1 MHPGTELRDALIST
15 VIQGSGGQRY
25 HLRDLLGEGGQGWVY
40 RANFDDPDGFLVV
53 VKVLRPECVHSE
65 AMQRFE
71 READVLRRLGGVA
84 APNPNIVRFY
94 DYGHHLTPTSH
105 GPIELPFIVLEHVD
119 GQTLAEVIKAHGG
132 FGLAIARVRR
142 MMKQVARALHT
153 VHEQRIVHRDLKP
166 SNILLAQQNGQE
178 VAKVTDFGLV
188 KLPDLTVNKT
198 ISVAGASLGYAPPEQ
213 YEMGNNRVTA
223 QTDVFAFTSVLYES
237 LCGTEAFPQYPGET
251 LLRVVA
257 RMLTGERPALARV
270 AATVPRELRD
280 RPDLTAA
287 LDREIA
293 RALSPDPGVRHAT
306 IRELWEHIE
315 PLLVEA
321 GQRGVAVFQGPP
333 APTPAPAFGV
343 LDEPSGEG
351 PLAPVAVAAPMPEWR
366 IASRPMT
373 GERLRAGVIAAD
385 RHSIIAVGA
394 HGLYYYARGVWSA
407 MQLPSNVDARFI
419 RGAIRSPYGELV
431 LFGDNGF
438 AMAVTRAGLAEAFSI
453 QDHDLTLL
461 GAYADDRGLIF
472 VGERVSRPV
481 GALVEVP
488 RGGVAKSRSIEGCP
502 RLHAAARLTRPA
514 DPSATGT
521 LLVAGTQGGLLLI
534 DEAGER
540 PISWG
545 RTGHLYAIAT
555 TPDGGAFAI
564 GSGGHALRISPPT
577 ALPGLSSLPTATLEA
592 VQTTRDLSAIALDD
606 DGSAWAVGGQARL
619 LHRRSSVWMRIP
631 LDPSIQGQLV
641 AVRARRD
648 GITVLSEDGLVLE
661 GPGTG
666 EPDRTSAGPALRPSR
681 PIGG

>member
-1 MHPGTELRDALIST
+1 MHSGLELRDALIGT
-15 VIQGSGGQRY
+15 VIEGSGGQRY
-25 HLRDLLGEGGQGWVY
+25 YLRNLLGEGGQGWVY
-40 RANFDDPDGFLVV
+40 CANFDDPDGFLVV
-53 VKVLRPECVHSE
+53 AKVLRPECVHAE
-65 AMQRFE
+65 PMARFE

-84 APNPNIVRFY
+84 TPNPNIVRFY
-94 DYGHHLTPTSH
+94 DHGVHPTATPD
-105 GPIELPFIVLEHVD
+105 GPIELPFIILEHVD
-119 GQTLAEVIKAHGG
+119 GQTLADVIKAHGG
-132 FGLAIARVRR
+132 FGLPVARVRR

-166 SNILLAQQNGQE
+166 SNILLTLQNAQE
-178 VAKVTDFGLV
+178 IAKVTDFGLV
-188 KLPDLTVNKT
+188 KLPDLMVNKT

-223 QTDVFAFTSVLYES
+223 QTDVFAFTSVLYEALS
-237 LCGTEAFPQYPGET
+237 GTEAFPQYPGET

-293 RALSPDPGVRHAT
+293 RALSPDPAVRHTT

-315 PLLVEA
+315 PLLLEA
-321 GQRGVAVFQGPP
+321 GQRGVSAFQSPIAPAIGVVDEISSDGIGAP
-333 APTPAPAFGV
+333 AP
-343 LDEPSGEG
+343 
-351 PLAPVAVAAPMPEWR
+351 VAAPMPDWR

-394 HGLYYYARGVWSA
+394 HGLYYHARGVWSA

-419 RGAIRSPYGELV
+419 RGAIRSPHGELV
-431 LFGDNGF
+431 LYGDNGF
-438 AMAVTRAGLAEAFSI
+438 AMAVSRSGLAEAFPI
-453 QDHDLTLL
+453 QDRDLTLL

-472 VGERVSRPV
+472 VGERISRPV
-481 GALVEVP
+481 GVLVEVP
-488 RGGVAKSRSIEGCP
+488 RGGPATTRSIDGCP
-502 RLHAAARLTRPA
+502 RLHAAARLTRS
-514 DPSATGT
+514 PSAGASGT
-521 LLVAGTQGGLLLI
+521 ILVVGTQGGLVLV
-534 DEAGER
+534 DDAGEH
-540 PISWG
+540 PITWG
-545 RTGHLYAIAT
+545 RTGHLYAVAPT
-555 TPDGGAFAI
+555 ADGGAFAV
-564 GSGGHALRISPPT
+564 GSGGHALRISPQAT
-577 ALPGLSSLPTATLEA
+577 LVGLPNLPTVTLEA
-592 VQTTRDLSAIALDD
+592 VQTTRDIVSVVLDD

-619 LHRRSSVWMRIP
+619 LHRRSSVWVRIP

-648 GITVLSEDGLVLE
+648 GITVLGEDGIVLE

-666 EPDRTSAGPALRPSR
+666 DSDRHSAGPALRPSR
-681 PIGG
+681 PNG

>member
-1 MHPGTELRDALIST
+1 MHPGTELRDALIGT
-15 VIQGSGGQRY
+15 VLQGSGGQRY

-71 READVLRRLGGVA
+71 READVLRRLGGVP

-94 DYGHHLTPTSH
+94 DYGVRLTDTLN

-119 GQTLAEVIKAHGG
+119 GRTLAEVIKAHGG
-132 FGLAIARVRR
+132 FGLPVARVRR

-166 SNILLAQQNGQE
+166 SNILLTQQNGHE

-287 LDREIA
+287 LDRELA

-315 PLLVEA
+315 PLLIEA
-321 GQRGVAVFQGPP
+321 GQRSVAVFQRPS
-333 APTPAPAFGV
+333 APAFGV
-343 LDEPSGEG
+343 IDEPSYEG
-351 PLAPVAVAAPMPEWR
+351 PIAAAPFAIAVAAPMPDWH

-419 RGAIRSPYGELV
+419 RGAIRSPFGELV

-438 AMAVTRAGLAEAFSI
+438 AMAVSRAGVAEPFPI
-453 QDHDLTLL
+453 QDRDLTLL

-472 VGERVSRPV
+472 VGERISRPV

-488 RGGVAKSRSIEGCP
+488 RGGAAKSRSIESCP

-514 DPSATGT
+514 DPGASGT
-521 LLVAGTQGGLLLI
+521 LLVSGTQGGLFLL
-534 DEAGER
+534 DEGGER
-540 PISWG
+540 AITWG

-555 TPDGGAFAI
+555 TADGGAFAV

-577 ALPGLSSLPTATLEA
+577 TLPGLPNLPTATLEA
-592 VQTTRDLSAIALDD
+592 VQTTRDLSAVVLDD

-631 LDPSIQGQLV
+631 LDPAIQGQLV

-648 GITVLSEDGLVLE
+648 GITVLGEDGLVLE

-666 EPDRTSAGPALRPSR
+666 EPERNSAGPALRPSR
-681 PIGG
+681 PIG

>member
-1 MHPGTELRDALIST
+1 VHPGTELRDALIGT
-15 VIQGSGGQRY
+15 VLQGSGGQRY

-40 RANFDDPDGFLVV
+40 RANFDDPDGFRVV

-71 READVLRRLGGVA
+71 READVLRRLGGVP

-94 DYGHHLTPTSH
+94 DYGVRLTDTLN

-132 FGLAIARVRR
+132 FGLPVARVRR

-166 SNILLAQQNGQE
+166 SNILLTQQNGQE

-287 LDREIA
+287 LDRELA

-315 PLLVEA
+315 PLLIEA
-321 GQRGVAVFQGPP
+321 GQRSVAVFQRPS
-333 APTPAPAFGV
+333 APAFGV
-343 LDEPSGEG
+343 IDEPSYEG
-351 PLAPVAVAAPMPEWR
+351 PIAAAPFAIAVAAPMPDWH

-419 RGAIRSPYGELV
+419 RGAIRSPFGELV

-438 AMAVTRAGLAEAFSI
+438 VMAVSRAGVAEPFPI
-453 QDHDLTLL
+453 QDRDLTLL

-472 VGERVSRPV
+472 VGERISRPV

-488 RGGVAKSRSIEGCP
+488 RGGAAKSRSIEGCP

-514 DPSATGT
+514 DPGASGT
-521 LLVAGTQGGLLLI
+521 LLVSGTQGGLFLI

-540 PISWG
+540 AITWG

-555 TPDGGAFAI
+555 TADGGAFAV

-577 ALPGLSSLPTATLEA
+577 TLPGLPNLPTATLEA
-592 VQTTRDLSAIALDD
+592 VQTTRDLSAVVLDD

-631 LDPSIQGQLV
+631 LDPAIQGQLV

-648 GITVLSEDGLVLE
+648 GITVLGEDGLVLE

-666 EPDRTSAGPALRPSR
+666 EPERNSAGPALRPSR
-681 PIGG
+681 PIG

>member
-1 MHPGTELRDALIST
+1 VHSGLELRDALIGT
-15 VIQGSGGQRY
+15 VIQGSSGQRY

-53 VKVLRPECVHSE
+53 AKVLRPECVHSE

-71 READVLRRLGGVA
+71 READVLRRLGAVP

-94 DYGHHLTPTSH
+94 DYGLRPTETPY

-119 GQTLAEVIKAHGG
+119 GQTLADVIKAHGG
-132 FGLAIARVRR
+132 FGLPIARVRR

-166 SNILLAQQNGQE
+166 SNILLTQQNGQE

-213 YEMGNNRVTA
+213 YEMGNNRVSA
-223 QTDVFAFTSVLYES
+223 QTDVFAFTSVLYEA

-315 PLLVEA
+315 PLLIEA

-333 APTPAPAFGV
+333 APALGV
-343 LDEPSGEG
+343 IDETSHEG
-351 PLAPVAVAAPMPEWR
+351 PIVPAAVVAAPMPEWR
-366 IASRPMT
+366 VASRPMT

-407 MQLPSNVDARFI
+407 MQLPSSVDARFI

-438 AMAVTRAGLAEAFSI
+438 AMAVSRSGLAEAFPI
-453 QDHDLTLL
+453 QDRDLTLL

-472 VGERVSRPV
+472 VGERISRPV
-481 GALVEVP
+481 GALVELP
-488 RGGVAKSRSIEGCP
+488 RGGVATTRSIEGCP

-514 DPSATGT
+514 DPGASGT
-521 LLVAGTQGGLLLI
+521 LLVSGTQGGLFLI
-534 DEAGER
+534 DERGER
-540 PISWG
+540 AITWG
-545 RTGHLYAIAT
+545 Q
-555 TPDGGAFAI
+555 I
-564 GSGGHALRISPPT
+564 G
-577 ALPGLSSLPTATLEA
+577 
-592 VQTTRDLSAIALDD
+592 
-606 DGSAWAVGGQARL
+606 
-619 LHRRSSVWMRIP
+619 
-631 LDPSIQGQLV
+631 
-641 AVRARRD
+641 RAH
-648 GITVLSEDGLVLE
+648 V
-661 GPGTG
+661 
-666 EPDRTSAGPALRPSR
+666 
-681 PIGG
+681 

>member
-1 MHPGTELRDALIST
+1 
-15 VIQGSGGQRY
+15 
-25 HLRDLLGEGGQGWVY
+25 
-40 RANFDDPDGFLVV
+40 
-53 VKVLRPECVHSE
+53 
-65 AMQRFE
+65 MQRFE
-71 READVLRRLGGVA
+71 READVLRRLGGVP

-94 DYGHHLTPTSH
+94 DYGVRPTDTSH

-119 GQTLAEVIKAHGG
+119 GQTLADVIKAQGG
-132 FGLAIARVRR
+132 FGLPIARVRR

-166 SNILLAQQNGQE
+166 SNILLTQQNGQE

-188 KLPDLTVNKT
+188 KLPDLTINKT

-223 QTDVFAFTSVLYES
+223 QTDVFAFTSVLYEA

-287 LDREIA
+287 LDRELA

-321 GQRGVAVFQGPP
+321 GQRGVAVFQSPP
-333 APTPAPAFGV
+333 TSTLGV
-343 LDEPSGEG
+343 IDEPSYEG
-351 PLAPVAVAAPMPEWR
+351 PVAAMAVAVAAPMPEWR

-394 HGLYYYARGVWSA
+394 HGLYYYARSVWSA
-407 MQLPSNVDARFI
+407 MQLPANVDARFI
-419 RGAIRSPYGELV
+419 RGAIRSPHGELV
-431 LFGDNGF
+431 LFGDSGF
-438 AMAVTRAGLAEAFSI
+438 AMAVTRAGVAEAFPI
-453 QDHDLTLL
+453 KDHDLTLL
-461 GAYADDRGLIF
+461 GAYADDRGVIF
-472 VGERVSRPV
+472 VGERISRPV
-481 GALVEVP
+481 GVLVEVP
-488 RGGVAKSRSIEGCP
+488 RGGPAKTRSIEGCP
-502 RLHAAARLTRPA
+502 RLHAATRLTRPA
-514 DPSATGT
+514 DPAASGT
-521 LLVAGTQGGLLLI
+521 LLVSGTQGGLFLV

-540 PISWG
+540 PITWG
-545 RTGHLYAIAT
+545 RTGHLYAIANT
-555 TPDGGAFAI
+555 ADGGAFAV
-564 GSGGHALRISPPT
+564 GSGGHALRISPQAT
-577 ALPGLSSLPTATLEA
+577 LPGLANLPTATLEA
-592 VQTTRDLSAIALDD
+592 VQTTRDLSAVVLDD

-619 LHRRSSVWMRIP
+619 LHRRASVWMRIP
-631 LDPSIQGQLV
+631 LDPAIQGQLV

-648 GITVLSEDGLVLE
+648 GITVLGEDGLVLE

-666 EPDRTSAGPALRPSR
+666 EPDRNSAGPALRPSR
-681 PIGG
+681 PIG

>member
-1 MHPGTELRDALIST
+1 VHSGLELRDALIGT
-15 VIQGSGGQRY
+15 VIEGSGGQRY
-25 HLRDLLGEGGQGWVY
+25 HLRNLLGEGGQGWVY

-53 VKVLRPECVHSE
+53 AKVLRPECVHSE
-65 AMQRFE
+65 PMQRFE
-71 READVLRRLGGVA
+71 READVLRRLGAVA
-84 APNPNIVRFY
+84 TPNPNIVRFY
-94 DYGHHLTPTSH
+94 DYGVHPTATPD
-105 GPIELPFIVLEHVD
+105 GPLDLPFIILEHVD
-119 GQTLAEVIKAHGG
+119 GQTLADVIKAHGG
-132 FGLAIARVRR
+132 FGLPVARVRR

-188 KLPDLTVNKT
+188 KLPDLMVNKT

-223 QTDVFAFTSVLYES
+223 QTDVFAFASVLYEA

-280 RPDLTAA
+280 RADLTAA

-293 RALSPDPGVRHAT
+293 RALSPDPAVRHAT
-306 IRELWEHIE
+306 IRELWEQVE
-315 PLLVEA
+315 PLLLEA
-321 GQRGVAVFQGPP
+321 GQRGVAGFQSPP
-333 APTPAPAFGV
+333 AAVLGVVDEISIDGLGAPAP
-343 LDEPSGEG
+343 
-351 PLAPVAVAAPMPEWR
+351 VAAPMPNWR
-366 IASRPMT
+366 LASRPMT

-394 HGLYYYARGVWSA
+394 HGLYYYARSVWSA

-431 LFGDNGF
+431 LYGDNGF
-438 AMAVTRAGLAEAFSI
+438 AMAVSRSGMAEVFPI
-453 QDHDLTLL
+453 QDRDLTLL
-461 GAYADDRGLIF
+461 GAYADDRGLLF
-472 VGERVSRPV
+472 VGERISRPV

-488 RGGVAKSRSIEGCP
+488 RGGAATTRSIDGCP
-502 RLHAAARLTRPA
+502 RLHAAARLTRA
-514 DPSATGT
+514 TSTSASGT
-521 LLVAGTQGGLLLI
+521 ILVAGTQGGLFLL
-534 DEAGER
+534 DDAGEH
-540 PISWG
+540 PIAWG
-545 RTGHLYAIAT
+545 RTGHLYAIAPT
-555 TPDGGAFAI
+555 ADGGAFAV
-564 GSGGHALRISPPT
+564 GSGGHALRISPQAT
-577 ALPGLSSLPTATLEA
+577 LPGLPNLPTVTLEA
-592 VQTTRDLSAIALDD
+592 VQTTRDIVSVVLDD

-648 GITVLSEDGLVLE
+648 GITVLGEDGIVLE
-661 GPGTG
+661 GPGTS
-666 EPDRTSAGPALRPSR
+666 EHDRHSAGPALRPSR
-681 PIGG
+681 PNG

>member
-1 MHPGTELRDALIST
+1 MHSGLELRDALIGT
-15 VIQGSGGQRY
+15 VIEGSGGQRY
-25 HLRDLLGEGGQGWVY
+25 YLRNLLGEGGQGWVY
-40 RANFDDPDGFLVV
+40 CANFDDPDGFLVV
-53 VKVLRPECVHSE
+53 AKVLRPECVHAE
-65 AMQRFE
+65 PMARFE

-84 APNPNIVRFY
+84 TPNPNIVRFY
-94 DYGHHLTPTSH
+94 DHGVHPTATPD
-105 GPIELPFIVLEHVD
+105 GPIELPFIILEHVD
-119 GQTLAEVIKAHGG
+119 GQTLADVIKAHGG
-132 FGLAIARVRR
+132 FGLPVARVRR

-166 SNILLAQQNGQE
+166 SNILLTLQNAQE
-178 VAKVTDFGLV
+178 IAKVTDFGLV
-188 KLPDLTVNKT
+188 KLPDLMVNKT

-223 QTDVFAFTSVLYES
+223 QTDVFAFTSVLYEALS
-237 LCGTEAFPQYPGET
+237 GTEAFPQYPGET

-293 RALSPDPGVRHAT
+293 RALSPDPAVRHTT

-315 PLLVEA
+315 PLLLEA
-321 GQRGVAVFQGPP
+321 GQRGVSAFQSPIAPAIGVVDEISSDGIGAP
-333 APTPAPAFGV
+333 AP
-343 LDEPSGEG
+343 
-351 PLAPVAVAAPMPEWR
+351 VAAPMPDWR

-419 RGAIRSPYGELV
+419 RGAIRSPHGELV
-431 LFGDNGF
+431 LYGDNGF
-438 AMAVTRAGLAEAFSI
+438 AMAVSRSGLAEAFPI
-453 QDHDLTLL
+453 QDRDLTLL

-472 VGERVSRPV
+472 VGERISRPV
-481 GALVEVP
+481 GVLVEVP
-488 RGGVAKSRSIEGCP
+488 RGGPATTRSIDGCP
-502 RLHAAARLTRPA
+502 RLHAAARLARS
-514 DPSATGT
+514 PSAGASGT
-521 LLVAGTQGGLLLI
+521 ILVAGTQGGLVLV
-534 DEAGER
+534 DDAGEH
-540 PISWG
+540 PITWG
-545 RTGHLYAIAT
+545 RTGHLYAVAPT
-555 TPDGGAFAI
+555 ADGGAFAV
-564 GSGGHALRISPPT
+564 GSGGHALRISPQAT
-577 ALPGLSSLPTATLEA
+577 LVGLPNLPTVTLEA
-592 VQTTRDLSAIALDD
+592 VQTTRDIVSVVLDD

-619 LHRRSSVWMRIP
+619 LHRRSSVWVRIP

-648 GITVLSEDGLVLE
+648 GITVLGEDGIVLE

-666 EPDRTSAGPALRPSR
+666 DSDRHSAGPALRPSR
-681 PIGG
+681 PNG

>member
-1 MHPGTELRDALIST
+1 MLPGLELRDALIGT
-15 VIQGSGGQRY
+15 VIEGSSGQRY
-25 HLRDLLGEGGQGWVY
+25 HIRDLLGEGGQGWVY
-40 RANFDDPDGFLVV
+40 RGNFDDLDGFLIV
-53 VKVLRPECVHSE
+53 VKVLRPECVHNE

-71 READVLRRLGGVA
+71 READVLRRLGAVP

-94 DYGHHLTPTSH
+94 DYGVRPTQTPH
-105 GPIELPFIVLEHVD
+105 GPIDLPFIVLEHVD
-119 GQTLAEVIKAHGG
+119 GQTLADVIKAHGG
-132 FGLAIARVRR
+132 FGLPVARVRR
-142 MMKQVARALHT
+142 LMKQVARALHT

-213 YEMGNNRVTA
+213 YEMGNNRVAA
-223 QTDVFAFTSVLYES
+223 QTDVFAFTAVLYEA

-287 LDREIA
+287 LDREIG

-315 PLLVEA
+315 PLLIEA
-321 GQRGVAVFQGPP
+321 SHRGVAVFP
-333 APTPAPAFGV
+333 V
-343 LDEPSGEG
+343 
-351 PLAPVAVAAPMPEWR
+351 APVAAFGMTDEPANEGLGAILAAPMPSWR
-366 IASRPMT
+366 IGTRPMT

-385 RHSIIAVGA
+385 RQSIIAVGA
-394 HGLYYYARGVWSA
+394 HGLYYYTRGIWSA

-419 RGAIRSPYGELV
+419 RSAIRSPYGELV

-438 AMAVTRAGLAEAFSI
+438 AMAVTRSGMAEAFPI
-453 QDHDLTLL
+453 QDRDLTLL
-461 GAYADDRGLIF
+461 GAYADDRGVIF
-472 VGERVSRPV
+472 VGERLSRPV
-481 GALVEVP
+481 GALVCVP
-488 RGGVAKSRSIEGCP
+488 RRGAVTVRSIEGCP
-502 RLHAAARLTRPA
+502 RLHAVARLTRPA
-514 DPSATGT
+514 APGASAP

-534 DEAGER
+534 DDTGER
-540 PISWG
+540 AIAWG
-545 RTGHLYAIAT
+545 RTGHLYAIAPT
-555 TPDGGAFAI
+555 ADGGAFAV
-564 GSGGHALRISPPT
+564 GSGGHALRISPQAT
-577 ALPGLSSLPTATLEA
+577 LPGLPDLPTATLEA
-592 VQTTRDLSAIALDD
+592 VQTTRDMVSVVLDD

-619 LHRRSSVWMRIP
+619 LHRRSTVWMRIP

-648 GITVLSEDGLVLE
+648 GITVLGEDGIVLE

-666 EPDRTSAGPALRPSR
+666 EPADRLSAGPALRPSR
-681 PIGG
+681 PLG

>member
-1 MHPGTELRDALIST
+1 MHPGTELRDALIGT
-15 VIQGSGGQRY
+15 VIEGSSGQRY
-25 HLRDLLGEGGQGWVY
+25 HVRDLLGEGGQGWVY
-40 RANFDDPDGFLVV
+40 RAHFDDPDGFLVV

-71 READVLRRLGGVA
+71 READVLRRLGAVP

-94 DYGHHLTPTSH
+94 DYGVRPTQTLH

-119 GQTLAEVIKAHGG
+119 GQNLADVIKAHGG
-132 FGLAIARVRR
+132 FGLPVARVRR
-142 MMKQVARALHT
+142 LMKQVARALHT

-178 VAKVTDFGLV
+178 IAKVTDFGLV
-188 KLPDLTVNKT
+188 KLPDLTVNRT
-198 ISVAGASLGYAPPEQ
+198 LSVAGASLGYAPPEQ
-213 YEMGNNRVTA
+213 YEMGNNRVSA
-223 QTDVFAFTSVLYES
+223 QTDVFAFTSVLYEALS
-237 LCGTEAFPQYPGET
+237 GTEAFPQYPGET

-315 PLLVEA
+315 PLLIEA
-321 GQRGVAVFQGPP
+321 GHRGVAVFP
-333 APTPAPAFGV
+333 V
-343 LDEPSGEG
+343 
-351 PLAPVAVAAPMPEWR
+351 APVAAFGAVDASSSEGLGPILAAPMPDWR
-366 IASRPMT
+366 IATRPMT

-385 RHSIIAVGA
+385 RGSIIAVGA
-394 HGLYYYARGVWSA
+394 HGLYYYTRGVWSA
-407 MQLPSNVDARFI
+407 MQLPPNVDARFI

-438 AMAVTRAGLAEAFSI
+438 AMAVTRSGTAEAFPI

-461 GAYADDRGLIF
+461 GAYADEQGLIF
-472 VGERVSRPV
+472 VGERISRPV

-488 RGGVAKSRSIEGCP
+488 RGGAVSVRSIEGCP
-502 RLHAAARLTRPA
+502 RLHAAARLTGGALPGA
-514 DPSATGT
+514 PTPI
-521 LLVAGTQGGLLLI
+521 LVSGTQGGLLLI
-534 DEAGER
+534 DAAGER
-540 PISWG
+540 SINWG
-545 RTGHLYAIAT
+545 RTGHLYAIAPT
-555 TPDGGAFAI
+555 ADGGAYAV
-564 GSGGHALRISPPT
+564 GSGGHALRVSPLAT
-577 ALPGLSSLPTATLEA
+577 LPGLLNLPTATLEA
-592 VQTTRDLSAIALDD
+592 VQTTRDIVSVVLDD

-648 GITVLSEDGLVLE
+648 GITVLGEDGIVLE
-661 GPGTG
+661 GPGSG
-666 EPDRTSAGPALRPSR
+666 EPERLSAGPMLRPSR

>member
-1 MHPGTELRDALIST
+1 VHSGLELRDALIGT
-15 VIQGSGGQRY
+15 VIQGSSGQRY

-53 VKVLRPECVHSE
+53 AKVLRPECVHGE
-65 AMQRFE
+65 AIQRFE
-71 READVLRRLGGVA
+71 READVLRRLGAVP

-94 DYGHHLTPTSH
+94 DYGLRPTETPY

-119 GQTLAEVIKAHGG
+119 GQTLADVIKAHGG
-132 FGLAIARVRR
+132 FGLPIARVRR

-166 SNILLAQQNGQE
+166 SNILLTQQNGQE

-223 QTDVFAFTSVLYES
+223 QTDVFAFTSVLYEA

-315 PLLVEA
+315 PLLIEA
-321 GQRGVAVFQGPP
+321 GQRGVAVFQGSP
-333 APTPAPAFGV
+333 APGPALGV
-343 LDEPSGEG
+343 IDETSHEG
-351 PLAPVAVAAPMPEWR
+351 PIVPAAVVAAPMPEWR
-366 IASRPMT
+366 VASRPMT

-438 AMAVTRAGLAEAFSI
+438 AMAVSRSGLAEAFPI
-453 QDHDLTLL
+453 EDRDLTLL

-472 VGERVSRPV
+472 VGERISRPV
-481 GALVEVP
+481 GALVELP
-488 RGGVAKSRSIEGCP
+488 RGGVATTRSIEGCP

-514 DPSATGT
+514 DPGASGT
-521 LLVAGTQGGLLLI
+521 LLVSGTQGGLFLI
-534 DEAGER
+534 DERGER
-540 PISWG
+540 AITWG
-545 RTGHLYAIAT
+545 RTGHLYAIAPT
-555 TPDGGAFAI
+555 ADGGAFAV

-577 ALPGLSSLPTATLEA
+577 TLPGLPNLPTATLEA
-592 VQTTRDLSAIALDD
+592 VQTTRDLSAVVLDD

-619 LHRRSSVWMRIP
+619 LHRRASVWMRIP
-631 LDPSIQGQLV
+631 LDATIQGQLV

-648 GITVLSEDGLVLE
+648 GITVLGEDGLVLE

-666 EPDRTSAGPALRPSR
+666 EPDRSSVGPALRPSR
-681 PIGG
+681 PLG

>member
-1 MHPGTELRDALIST
+1 MHSGIELRDALIGT
-15 VIQGSGGQRY
+15 VIEGSSGQRY

-71 READVLRRLGGVA
+71 READVLRRLGAVPT
-84 APNPNIVRFY
+84 PNPNIVRFY
-94 DYGHHLTPTSH
+94 DYGTHRTESAY

-119 GQTLAEVIKAHGG
+119 GQTLADVIKAHGG
-132 FGLAIARVRR
+132 FGLPILRVRR

-166 SNILLAQQNGQE
+166 SNILLTQQNGQE

-223 QTDVFAFTSVLYES
+223 QTDVFAFTSVLYEA

-287 LDREIA
+287 LDRELA

-315 PLLVEA
+315 PLLIEA
-321 GQRGVAVFQGPP
+321 GHRGVAVFPSPP
-333 APTPAPAFGV
+333 ASSVGV
-343 LDEPSGEG
+343 LDEISSDGLG
-351 PLAPVAVAAPMPEWR
+351 APIAVAAPMPEWR
-366 IASRPMT
+366 VATRPMT

-419 RGAIRSPYGELV
+419 RGAIRSPHGELI

-438 AMAVTRAGLAEAFSI
+438 AMAVTRSGQAEAFPI
-453 QDHDLTLL
+453 KDHDLTLL

-472 VGERVSRPV
+472 VGERISRPV
-481 GALVEVP
+481 GALVELP
-488 RGGVAKSRSIEGCP
+488 RGGAVTVRSIDGCP
-502 RLHAAARLTRPA
+502 RLHAAVRFTRPA
-514 DPSATGT
+514 DPSASGT
-521 LLVAGTQGGLLLI
+521 ILVAGTQGGLLLV
-534 DEAGER
+534 DATGER
-540 PISWG
+540 AITWG
-545 RTGHLYAIAT
+545 RTGHLYAIAMT
-555 TPDGGAFAI
+555 ADGGAFAV
-564 GSGGHALRISPPT
+564 GSGGHALRISPLAT
-577 ALPGLSSLPTATLEA
+577 LPGLSSLPTATLEA
-592 VQTTRDLSAIALDD
+592 VQTTRDISAVGLDD

-648 GITVLSEDGLVLE
+648 GITVLGEDGIVLE
-661 GPGTG
+661 GPGTS
-666 EPDRTSAGPALRPSR
+666 EPDRHSSGPALRPSR
-681 PIGG
+681 PTG

>member
-1 MHPGTELRDALIST
+1 MHSGLELRDALIGT
-15 VIQGSGGQRY
+15 VIEGSGGQRY
-25 HLRDLLGEGGQGWVY
+25 HLRNLLGEGGQGWVY

-53 VKVLRPECVHSE
+53 AKVLRPECVHSE
-65 AMQRFE
+65 PMQRFE
-71 READVLRRLGGVA
+71 READVLRRLGAVA
-84 APNPNIVRFY
+84 TPNPNIVRFY
-94 DYGHHLTPTSH
+94 DYGVHPTMTPD
-105 GPIELPFIVLEHVD
+105 GPIELPFIILEHVD
-119 GQTLAEVIKAHGG
+119 GQTLADVIKAHGG
-132 FGLAIARVRR
+132 FGLPVARVRR

-188 KLPDLTVNKT
+188 KLPDLMVNKT

-223 QTDVFAFTSVLYES
+223 QTDVFAFASVLYEA

-293 RALSPDPGVRHAT
+293 RALSPDPAVRHTT
-306 IRELWEHIE
+306 IRELWEHVE
-315 PLLVEA
+315 PLLLEA
-321 GQRGVAVFQGPP
+321 GQRGVAVFQGAPVVDEVSSDGIGAP
-333 APTPAPAFGV
+333 AP
-343 LDEPSGEG
+343 
-351 PLAPVAVAAPMPEWR
+351 VAAPMPDWR
-366 IASRPMT
+366 VASRPMT

-419 RGAIRSPYGELV
+419 RGAIRSPFGELV

-438 AMAVTRAGLAEAFSI
+438 AMAVSRSGMAEAFPI
-453 QDHDLTLL
+453 QDRDLTLL

-472 VGERVSRPV
+472 VGERISRPV
-481 GALVEVP
+481 GALVEVR
-488 RGGVAKSRSIEGCP
+488 RGGAATTTRTIEGCP
-502 RLHAAARLTRPA
+502 RLHAAARLTR
-514 DPSATGT
+514 STNT
-521 LLVAGTQGGLLLI
+521 SESSTILVAGTQGGLFLL
-534 DEAGER
+534 DRAGEH
-540 PISWG
+540 PITWG
-545 RTGHLYAIAT
+545 RTGHLYAIAPT
-555 TPDGGAFAI
+555 ADGGAFAV
-564 GSGGHALRISPPT
+564 GSGGHALRISPQAT
-577 ALPGLSSLPTATLEA
+577 LPGLPNLPTVTLEA
-592 VQTTRDLSAIALDD
+592 VQTTRDIVSVVLDD

-648 GITVLSEDGLVLE
+648 GITVLGEDGLVLE
-661 GPGTG
+661 GPGTS
-666 EPDRTSAGPALRPSR
+666 EHDRHSAGPALRPSR
-681 PIGG
+681 PNG